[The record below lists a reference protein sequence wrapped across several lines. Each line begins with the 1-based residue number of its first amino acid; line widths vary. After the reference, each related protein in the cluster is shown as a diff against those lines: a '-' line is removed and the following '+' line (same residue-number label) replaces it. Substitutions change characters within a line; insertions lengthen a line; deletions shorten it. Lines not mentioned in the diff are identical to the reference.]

1 VSEATQVPWKW
12 DAVSTAEVQMRRQGR
27 SRESDRRRGGGA
39 QRARRPPP
47 REWEFVDAW
56 LVGAG
61 LFALQFGLICGNPI
75 VILTFVSAHF
85 CSLSNEF

>member
-1 VSEATQVPWKW
+1 VTGGEEA
-12 DAVSTAEVQMRRQGR
+12 ER
-27 SRESDRRRGGGA
+27 SGHGDRRRVSGSLL
-39 QRARRPPP
+39 
-47 REWEFVDAW
+47 DAW